1 MSEFRLKW
9 YIMTFNYEQ
18 LEAICNNIESKL
30 YVALQ
35 AWYNYAVDTYSQYDF
50 ELIHSDYL
58 LLDHYFSQPYPVAGY
73 EDETLDALYDMALW
87 YKNSIDLS
95 ARYQKE
101 LDEYLLMLES
111 ATEGYNI
118 QF

>member
-1 MSEFRLKW
+1 
-9 YIMTFNYEQ
+9 MTFNYEQ
-18 LEAICNNIESKL
+18 LEAICNSIESKL

-35 AWYNYAVDTYSQYDF
+35 AWYRYTVRTYSNDF
-50 ELIHSDYL
+50 DLIHSDYL
-58 LLDHYFSQPYPVAGY
+58 LLDHYFSQPYPVEGY
-73 EDETLDALYDMALW
+73 EDETLEALYGMALW
-87 YKNSIDLS
+87 YKDSIDLS